1 MQTGENS
8 YRRYLEGDEDAFTEV
23 LELYYNNLTLFIN
36 GYLGDIH
43 ASEDVAIDTML
54 ELIVH
59 KKRYSFK
66 SSLKTYLFAIA
77 RHKALNYLKKHRR
90 TLPVSPDELEL
101 ADRSSLEAE
110 VIESERKR
118 RLHRAIA
125 ELESDM
131 QTAVHLVYIA
141 GMSYKQAASVMKK
154 SAKQLDNLITSA
166 KRRLK
171 AELSEVE

>member
-43 ASEDVAIDTML
+43 ASADVAIDTML

-77 RHKALNYLKKHRR
+77 RHKALNHLKKHRR
-90 TLPVSPDELEL
+90 ILPVSPDELEL
-101 ADRSSLEAE
+101 SDMNSLEAE

-118 RLHRAIA
+118 SLHRAIA
-125 ELESDM
+125 ELDSDM
-131 QTAVHLVYIA
+131 QTAVHLVYIE